1 MKVLFIIEF
10 FWKVFLL
17 NVILYLYWDDLMK
30 KKFFNIDLLYGFYLM
45 LYKYFKIV
53 IKKIIEVFFY

>member
-30 KKFFNIDLLYGFYLM
+30 KKIFNIDLLYGFYLM

>member
-17 NVILYLYWDDLMK
+17 NVILYLYWDDFMK
-30 KKFFNIDLLYGFYLM
+30 KKFNIDLLYGFYLM